1 MRRTTLAKLMLV
13 LAGLLA
19 LGIAPARAA
28 ESLVLTCKV
37 CTNVIITGKGLPANA
52 DVRVSLAD
60 VATGQEVTSPV
71 PATTDANGAFVKKV
85 DVDLTKHPS
94 LESSVWKAGS
104 GGVLVVAAHTR
115 FDSPCKPKAAGDQLP
130 LTGSR
135 TSLLLGV
142 GAALL
147 ALGALLVGGARLRSG
162 QAR

>member
-28 ESLVLTCKV
+28 ESLVLTCQV
-37 CTNVIITGKGLPANA
+37 CDEVIITGKGLPANA

-147 ALGALLVGGARLRSG
+147 ALGALLVGGARLRFG